1 MHGVGRPFAEQIFSV
16 FGLPPFVSVPQQEV
30 PDPTFPTVA
39 FPNPEEKGALDMAKA
54 HAELH
59 GCDVVLAN
67 DPDADRLAVAERSRE
82 TGEWTVFTGDQI
94 GALLGSWLWNTIGKT
109 SDKVSLFVDAKI
121 VLVVGTN
128 PCGIANVH
136 SFQNSSLIHVC
147 ALCLLAAYCHVCLNS
162 FLSAACGDGASGRL
176 SL

>member
-16 FGLPPFVSVPQQEV
+16 FGLPPFVSVPQQDV

-67 DPDADRLAVAERSRE
+67 DPDADRLAVAERCRK

-109 SDKVSLFVDAKI
+109 SDKVNFNCGRQNFVVMIINLFW
-121 VLVVGTN
+121 
-128 PCGIANVH
+128 IANH
-136 SFQNSSLIHVC
+136 TYSNLISN
-147 ALCLLAAYCHVCLNS
+147 ALTLCLRAAYCHVCIDSVLP
-162 FLSAACGDGASGRL
+162 AACGNGASGRL